1 MPLHFSA
8 PLEEGRRKAE
18 SGNAPPFS
26 LRPSRRVGGSWKAES
41 DGTWCHFPHPAAN
54 ASSESGTRKVL
65 GSRGHGGGGK
75 TEAGNRKARSDLV
88 PSAEPTT
95 FLCFVGI
102 SFLHPIQI
110 LPCDQ
115 HHCSGIRKAESARA
129 LKQTPECDG
138 ASMRNV
144 DRRDGK
150 VALPPL
156 PPCCK
161 TAEACG
167 EAAVAS

>member
-1 MPLHFSA
+1 M
-8 PLEEGRRKAE
+8 
-18 SGNAPPFS
+18 
-26 LRPSRRVGGSWKAES
+26 
-41 DGTWCHFPHPAAN
+41 
-54 ASSESGTRKVL
+54 L

-156 PPCCK
+156 SPCCK

>member
-1 MPLHFSA
+1 MLLHFLCAPRGGSAEAGKRKCSSIFSA
-8 PLEEGRRKAE
+8 PLEEGRRKLE
-18 SGNAPPFS
+18 SGKRWHVVSFS
-26 LRPSRRVGGSWKAES
+26 A
-41 DGTWCHFPHPAAN
+41 PAAN
-54 ASSESGTRKVL
+54 ASSESGARKVL

-75 TEAGNRKARSDLV
+75 TGTGNRKAQSDLV